1 MKESIKQLELFI
13 LFALLAAIIFIF
25 YCVTMPGNTMTSL
38 SPLTQSQIELSKQL
52 QHHVMRLADEIGE
65 RHYGKPKA
73 YNNAADYITD
83 SLRETGL
90 VPYEEELGDKLQFR
104 NIIAEHYGTSLP
116 DEVIVV
122 GAHYDTVWMSP
133 GADDNASGVAVLIE
147 IARRL
152 QTMQL
157 ARTIRFVAFANEENP
172 YYFTDNMGS
181 LFHAKRASERG
192 DKITAMLSL
201 EMLGYFSN
209 EPGSQ
214 TYPSPFSWFYPDKAN
229 FIAFV
234 SNFNSRKL
242 LKNSIAIFRESQSFP
257 SEGLTAPVALIRDV
271 RRSDHASFWR
281 YGYPAFMVTDTA
293 AYRNRAYHNINDVP
307 DSLDY
312 GAMAQITTGL
322 LSVLESLAGTK

>member
-1 MKESIKQLELFI
+1 
-13 LFALLAAIIFIF
+13 
-25 YCVTMPGNTMTSL
+25 MPGDTVSSL
-38 SPLTQSQIELSKQL
+38 SPLTQSQVELSKQL
-52 QHHVMRLADEIGE
+52 QHHVKQLADEIGE
-65 RHYGKPKA
+65 RHYGEPKA
-73 YNNAADYITD
+73 YNNAADYIVD
-83 SLRETGL
+83 NFQEIGL

-122 GAHYDTVWMSP
+122 GAHYDTAWMSP
-133 GADDNASGVAVLIE
+133 GADDNASGVSALIE

-152 QTMQL
+152 KTMRL
-157 ARTIRFVAFANEENP
+157 ARTIRFVAFANEEQP

-209 EPGSQ
+209 ESGSQ
-214 TYPSPFSWFYPDKAN
+214 IYPSPLSWFYPDKAN

-242 LKNSIAIFRESQSFP
+242 LKKSITIFRETQSFP

-281 YGYPAFMVTDTA
+281 YGYPAYMVTDTA
-293 AYRNRAYHNINDVP
+293 AYRNRAYHNARDVP
-307 DSLDY
+307 NSLDY
-312 GAMAQITTGL
+312 SAMARITTGL
-322 LSVLESLAGTK
+322 VSVLESLAGME